1 MHLIFIYFLVL
12 FIYSSTYLFSKKKNL
27 PVISDLIL
35 LLLLSLLL
43 LSYELIL
50 RFFSYMPVLIFSII
64 FFPNWHDFYLFSII
78 RFLICSSF
86 FHLFIYFAWEFENS
100 QECNKKVAKL
110 SGVRRELY
118 QRN

>member
-1 MHLIFIYFLVL
+1 MHLIFIYFSC
-12 FIYSSTYLFSKKKNL
+12 FIYLFTYLFSENL
-27 PVISDLIL
+27 HLIIDLIL

-100 QECNKKVAKL
+100 QECNKKVVKL
-110 SGVRRELY
+110 SGVGRELY